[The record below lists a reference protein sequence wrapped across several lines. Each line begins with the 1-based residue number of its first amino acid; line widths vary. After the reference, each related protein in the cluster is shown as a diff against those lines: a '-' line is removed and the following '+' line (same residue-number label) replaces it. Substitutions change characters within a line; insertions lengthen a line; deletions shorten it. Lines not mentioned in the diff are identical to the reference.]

1 MKTRLLAAAAATAVT
16 ASLLGTAVA
25 AHAATPV
32 ARDMAVASKAYL
44 TVSTGKV
51 AAGETMKARV
61 QTHPSQAGKTVTL
74 DLDNGGTLI
83 RISSGVTGKDGAVAF
98 TIDPVYVTVTGDR
111 FVVSAE
117 NMRSAEFY
125 SRAGRV
131 PGRIPSAAGVPG
143 NRQMQLVW
151 SPASGA
157 GDYRVYYRIKGT
169 KTFTQNTRLVT
180 AKDTHLYTRV
190 TGLKNNKAYEF
201 RIVPHNQY
209 GNGKA
214 ETVFATPK
222 RR

>member
-1 MKTRLLAAAAATAVT
+1 MKTRLLAAAAATAVA
-16 ASLLGTAVA
+16 ASLLGTAAA
-25 AHAATPV
+25 AHAATTAAHDV
-32 ARDMAVASKAYL
+32 AVATNAYL

-51 AAGETMKARV
+51 AAGEAMKARV

-74 DLDNGGTLI
+74 ELDNGGTLI
-83 RISSGVTGKDGAVAF
+83 KLSSAVTGRNGAVVF

-111 FVVSAE
+111 FVVSAA

-143 NRQMQLVW
+143 NKHMQLIW
-151 SPASGA
+151 SPAPSA
-157 GDYRVYYRIKGT
+157 GDYRVYYRLKGT
-169 KTFTQNTRLVT
+169 KQFTESRALVYSQ
-180 AKDTHLYTRV
+180 DTHITTRV
-190 TGLKNNKAYEF
+190 SGLKNNKPYEF